1 MLKHKVVVGLGFGD
15 EGKGTIVDALCAR
28 DRYNYVVRFSGGPQ
42 AAHNVVL
49 DDGTHHTF
57 AQFGA
62 GTFSD
67 TPTILSRFMMVN
79 PFNLAQ
85 EADALWEKLGE
96 DPYKYLRVSENSL
109 LITPWHVALNQLEE
123 IRRGWDRHGSCGE
136 GIGIAQKFALD
147 YPDLAFRVKD
157 LLLDRDSFVA
167 KAMMVKEL
175 LKAEYGG
182 PSKEEISLMDQQV
195 LLGLGRT
202 PGNLQGMYRMF
213 LGDSNLMIVTDEEIK
228 NMISSGPC
236 VFEGSQGALLDEWK
250 GFHPYTTWSTTTPEN
265 ALTLLEEAGVNRED
279 VEVIGTTRT
288 YHTRHGAGPFP
299 SELTDGRAYR
309 LHKRETHNTYGV
321 FQGHWRVGDLDL
333 RLLEY
338 AAKIVGR
345 IDGVAVTHMDIDA
358 VDTVVSYDLS
368 LNFDEFDTAYE
379 NSHDLDVQEK
389 LTGYLESLDQGDFFF
404 TVADNT
410 ATVLESIEIVTGA
423 PVIITSHG
431 AERGKKVFRGTGPL
445 EGRYRQDNVRI
456 N

>member
-1 MLKHKVVVGLGFGD
+1 MVGLGFGD

-28 DRYNYVVRFSGGPQ
+28 DKYSYVVRFSGGPQ

-57 AQFGA
+57 AQFSA
-62 GTFSD
+62 GTFSG

-79 PFNLAQ
+79 PFNLAR
-85 EADALWEKLGE
+85 EADHLWEVLGE

-109 LITPWHVALNQLEE
+109 LITPWNMALNRLEE
-123 IRRGWDRHGSCGE
+123 IRRGKDHHGSCGE
-136 GIGIAQKFALD
+136 GIGVTQKFALD
-147 YPDLAFRVKD
+147 YPDLSFRIKD
-157 LLLDRDSFVA
+157 LLLDRDSFTA
-167 KAMMVKEL
+167 KATMVKEL

-182 PSKEEISLMDQQV
+182 PSKKEAGLMGEMTLRSLS
-195 LLGLGRT
+195 RS
-202 PGNLQGMYRMF
+202 PGNLYGMYQMF
-213 LGDSNLMIVTDEEIK
+213 LEDSNLMIVTDEEIK

-236 VFEGSQGALLDEWK
+236 VFEGSQGVLLDEWK

-265 ALTLLEEAGVNRED
+265 ALTLLEEAGVDRENI
-279 VEVIGTTRT
+279 EVIGVTRT

-299 SELTDGRAYR
+299 SELTDKRGYH
-309 LHKRETHNTYGV
+309 LHKREDHNTYGR
-321 FQGHWRVGDLDL
+321 FQGHWRVGNLDL

-338 AAKIVGR
+338 AARIVGR
-345 IDGVAVTHMDIDA
+345 IDGVAVTHMDIDP

-379 NSHDLDVQEK
+379 NPHDLHIQEK
-389 LTGYLESLDQGDFFF
+389 ITGYLESLEQGDFLV
-404 TVADNT
+404 TVADDAT
-410 ATVLESIEIVTGA
+410 TVLKSIEIVTGA
-423 PVIITSHG
+423 PAIITSHG
-431 AERGKKVFRGTGPL
+431 AERGKKVFRGIGPL